1 MPKAKHSNSRKLKR
15 KAANC
20 DTERAHAP
28 HDRQPSTLGPVHT
41 TLTKNGKPVA
51 RLEPIV
57 GEEKDPI
64 FGFYAGKITV
74 PDDIE
79 SITIPLEDWTRLK

>member
-1 MPKAKHSNSRKLKR
+1 
-15 KAANC
+15 
-20 DTERAHAP
+20 
-28 HDRQPSTLGPVHT
+28 
-41 TLTKNGKPVA
+41 
-51 RLEPIV
+51 V